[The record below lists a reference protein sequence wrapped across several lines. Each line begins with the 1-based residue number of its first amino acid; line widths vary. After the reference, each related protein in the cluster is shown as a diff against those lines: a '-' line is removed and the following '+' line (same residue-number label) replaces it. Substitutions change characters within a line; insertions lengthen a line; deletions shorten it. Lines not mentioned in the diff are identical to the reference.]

1 MNIRIFYTYVCSI
14 IISLIP
20 GNAVFRKIVLHRTNA
35 HLPVQARRLVYDG
48 IGRVDVGEVRPLTVG
63 AEGGGER

>member
-1 MNIRIFYTYVCSI
+1 MNMIRTCD
-14 IISLIP
+14 
-20 GNAVFRKIVLHRTNA
+20 GGGRGRG
-35 HLPVQARRLVYDG
+35 VYDG